1 LGDKVNVHYH
11 MIRGQVE
18 AEREEKL
25 WENEEILKVLTGMDR
40 WRKEKDSEWLES
52 NWCGAHSFDRC
63 IAMDTRSRRFR
74 WSF

>member
-1 LGDKVNVHYH
+1 

-40 WRKEKDSEWLES
+40 
-52 NWCGAHSFDRC
+52 
-63 IAMDTRSRRFR
+63 
-74 WSF
+74 